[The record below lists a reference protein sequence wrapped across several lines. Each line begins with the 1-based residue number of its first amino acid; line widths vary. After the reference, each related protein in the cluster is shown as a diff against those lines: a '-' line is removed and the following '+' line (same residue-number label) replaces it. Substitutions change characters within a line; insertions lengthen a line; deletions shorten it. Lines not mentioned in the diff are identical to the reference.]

1 MRESSI
7 SARLQWAFAFSAL
20 LTLFVGGVGFYAWY
34 QQRAQITFGVTDYF
48 PKVNAALQVE
58 ENLNLLMNEYNAL
71 IQASAVAEQQQAR
84 KRLDSRLSHLRS
96 LAATLDNRI
105 GDIILKQ
112 VRVAEQLLPQLDDSL
127 NQRFQLVERL
137 RIISVHINWL
147 HDDLNS
153 ELKALL
159 QEVGMQQSAL
169 LEALVK
175 EDDRDKRPALQDALR
190 ASQDEQRRVYN
201 IISLE
206 NQIVNDLQEQILSGN
221 QTNQRDHYNYLSYL
235 KGLLDENMSVLTLH
249 SSSISVRQIMDE
261 LLGYGLL
268 PDRLP
273 FLLIERDRQQQKL
286 EQQIADKDRMLQ
298 LFRQQVESQ
307 IGGSQQ
313 QLQMLHQV
321 IEKSTRISGL
331 LIVLA
336 MLTALLLFLG
346 VNFFYIR
353 PRLLGRFI
361 RLNEAVTRLSQG
373 EAGVAIPVGGSD
385 ELGRI
390 ARLLQRFSAEVEK
403 KSAELQER
411 NVLLQ
416 QEVLERVQAEQE
428 LRTMQNELI
437 QAAKLAVV
445 GQTLTTLGHE
455 INQPLNALGT
465 YLFSLNR
472 ALERDDRDAARLYL
486 EKMRRLIE
494 RTAAIVRRLRQFG
507 RRSTGT
513 DVLQPVEI
521 MNCVRE
527 AWGLLESVH
536 RPRRAELRLSE
547 GEVWVLGEEVLL
559 QQVWV
564 NLFTNALEAMAEG
577 EPPRLQLQVDM
588 QQHDEVSLYLSD
600 NGCGWPLQLAD
611 HLLQPF
617 TSSKSVNLGI
627 GLSISCS
634 IMMQCSGALSI
645 ASTLDRH
652 ALVILVLRKQPL
664 C

>member
-1 MRESSI
+1 MKEASI
-7 SARLQWAFAFSAL
+7 SVRLQWAFAFSAL
-20 LTLFVGGVGFYAWY
+20 LTLFVGGVGLYAWH

-48 PKVNAALQVE
+48 PRVNAAFQVE
-58 ENLNLLMNEYNAL
+58 ESLNLLMNEYSGL
-71 IQASAVAEQQQAR
+71 IQASTAAEQQQAR
-84 KRLDSRLSHLRS
+84 NQLDSRMRHLRS
-96 LAATLDNRI
+96 QAAALDNRI
-105 GDIILKQ
+105 GEMILKQ
-112 VRVAEQLLPQLDDSL
+112 VKVADELLPQLDDNL
-127 NQRFQLVERL
+127 TRRFQLVERL
-137 RIISVHINWL
+137 RIILVHINWL

-159 QEVGMQQSAL
+159 QEVGLQQSAL

-175 EDDRDKRPALQDALR
+175 ENDREKRPALQDALR
-190 ASQDEQRRVYN
+190 AIQDEQRRVYN

-206 NQIVNDLQEQILSGN
+206 NQIVNDLQEQILSGSQAN
-221 QTNQRDHYNYLSYL
+221 QLDHYNYLSYL
-235 KGLLDENMSVLTLH
+235 KGLLDENMSLLALH
-249 SSSISVRQIMDE
+249 PSTISVRQILDE

-268 PDRLP
+268 PERLP
-273 FLLIERDRQQQKL
+273 FLLIERDRLQQRL
-286 EQQIADKDRMLQ
+286 EQQIAGKDRMLL

-353 PRLLGRFI
+353 PRLLGRFT

-373 EAGVAIPVGGSD
+373 ETGAVIPVEGSD

-390 ARLLQRFSAEVEK
+390 ARLLRRFSVEVAK

-411 NVLLQ
+411 NILLQ

-472 ALERDDRDAARLYL
+472 ALERGDGEAARLYL
-486 EKMRRLIE
+486 EKMRRLVE
-494 RTAAIVRRLRQFG
+494 RTAAIVRRLRQFS

-513 DVLQPVEI
+513 DVLQPVEV

-536 RPRRAELRLSE
+536 RPREAELQLPER
-547 GEVWVLGEEVLL
+547 EVWALGEEVLL
-559 QQVWV
+559 QQVFV
-564 NLFTNALEAMAEG
+564 NLFTNALEAVAEG
-577 EPPRLQLQVDM
+577 KAPRLSLWVDT
-588 QQHDEVSLYLSD
+588 QRPDEISLYLSD

-627 GLSISCS
+627 GLSISSS
-634 IMMQCSGALSI
+634 IMAQCSGALSI

-652 ALVILVLRKQPL
+652 ALVILALRKQPL